1 MATTLIEVVKTARQR
16 LGELT
21 GLPIGSTVSVRMG
34 ECGWCVQVEVVEKE
48 SIPDS
53 QDILATYELQVDQDG
68 EILDMSRV
76 GMRKRSDVMVSSGVE

>member
-1 MATTLIEVVKTARQR
+1 MATALMDVVKTARQR

-21 GLPIGSTVSVRMG
+21 GLPIGSTVSVRRD
-34 ECGWCVQVEVVEKE
+34 ECGWCVQVEVVEKK

-68 EILDMSRV
+68 EVLDMLRS